1 MAFPVMGGMV
11 TLVMWS
17 VLLCPES
24 ADAGRF
30 RLVGAGSLLSMV
42 TLTPDDNAPVLPA
55 GSI

>member
-1 MAFPVMGGMV
+1 MGGMV